1 MAQFMKKICIA
12 ACLFLM
18 VSCSVS
24 RNETVDNDMEVK
36 RLIRY
41 EDALKGD
48 MKYSTLFDSLSIVP
62 LDTTGGYMIGE
73 VKQMKIS
80 AHYIAVLDRNS
91 NVFVYNHEGE
101 GAALISRKGQG
112 EKEYIDVR
120 GIDILTDSLICL
132 LTYPPKLMYFKM
144 DGTFHSE
151 VPLKNRAFELAV
163 LPDGKAVL
171 YKNNIDDGTM
181 NMSLLEIYNPSDD
194 SYKGYVPG
202 IRFMENQPIPHFQQ
216 FGTLTMTQRN
226 GLLFTHSLTNNI
238 YGIDNK
244 GVHIK
249 YRIDFGDRNP
259 SFHYPKKLPEEKS
272 VTDYLIENFPVC
284 GFNSCWENSS
294 YLHWGGYLSGKPV
307 TFLYDK
313 EADRLYSDFNMQEDF
328 TGLTPSPIMASDD
341 CLAVYFTT
349 GNVEALM
356 DYLEYSGKQVENQ
369 PLLDRMATFV
379 REAGNPIVGFYHF
392 KRNLQFSKDDKI

>member
-1 MAQFMKKICIA
+1 MKKIPIVI
-12 ACLFLM
+12 CLSLM
-18 VSCSVS
+18 VSCSGS
-24 RNETVDNDMEVK
+24 RYETVDDNMEVK

-41 EDALKGD
+41 EDALKGE

-80 AHYIAVLDRNS
+80 AHHLAVLDRNS
-91 NVFVYNHEGE
+91 NVFVYNHKGE
-101 GAALISRKGQG
+101 GTALISRKGQG

-120 GIDILTDSLICL
+120 SIDILSDSLVCL

-151 VPLKNRAFELAV
+151 VPLRNRAFELAV

-171 YKNNIDDGTM
+171 YKNNIDDGTK
-181 NMSLLEIYNPSDD
+181 NMSLLEIYNPFDD
-194 SYKGYVPG
+194 TYKAYVPG
-202 IRFMENQPIPHFQQ
+202 IRFMENQPIPNFQQ
-216 FGTLTMTQRN
+216 SGTLTMTQGN

-238 YGIDNK
+238 FGIDEK

-259 SFHYPKKLPEEKS
+259 SFHYPKKLPEGKS
-272 VTDYLIENFPVC
+272 VIDFLIENFPVY
-284 GFNSCWENSS
+284 GFNSCWENAS
-294 YLHWGGYLSGKPV
+294 YLHWSGYVSGKPV

-328 TGLTPSPIMASDD
+328 TGLTPFPIMATDD
-341 CLAVYFTT
+341 CLAVYFTA
-349 GNVEALM
+349 GDVEALM
-356 DYLEYSGKQVENQ
+356 DYLEHSGRQMENQ
-369 PLLDRMATFV
+369 PLLNKMATFV
-379 REAGNPIVGFYHF
+379 REAGNPIVGFYRF
-392 KRNLQFSKDDKI
+392 KRNTQFRKDDRI

>member
-1 MAQFMKKICIA
+1 MKKICIA

-18 VSCSVS
+18 VSCSVP

-120 GIDILTDSLICL
+120 GIDILTDSLVCL

-144 DGTFHSE
+144 DGTAE
-151 VPLKNRAFELAV
+151 PVAV
-163 LPDGKAVL
+163 
-171 YKNNIDDGTM
+171 
-181 NMSLLEIYNPSDD
+181 
-194 SYKGYVPG
+194 
-202 IRFMENQPIPHFQQ
+202 
-216 FGTLTMTQRN
+216 
-226 GLLFTHSLTNNI
+226 
-238 YGIDNK
+238 
-244 GVHIK
+244 
-249 YRIDFGDRNP
+249 
-259 SFHYPKKLPEEKS
+259 
-272 VTDYLIENFPVC
+272 
-284 GFNSCWENSS
+284 
-294 YLHWGGYLSGKPV
+294 
-307 TFLYDK
+307 
-313 EADRLYSDFNMQEDF
+313 
-328 TGLTPSPIMASDD
+328 
-341 CLAVYFTT
+341 
-349 GNVEALM
+349 
-356 DYLEYSGKQVENQ
+356 
-369 PLLDRMATFV
+369 
-379 REAGNPIVGFYHF
+379 
-392 KRNLQFSKDDKI
+392 